1 MKTATRTVAIRA
13 RGILRLETVFD
24 IVLHPF

>member
-1 MKTATRTVAIRA
+1 MKTATRAAAIRA
-13 RGILRLETVFD
+13 RGFLRLETVFD